1 VPGSEPG
8 FAFREAE
15 VLAAARQAAGG
26 LEDFGPDDFREG
38 LRVLL
43 ETYEGTAE
51 LTEKGRRRS
60 WRRLVQ
66 LLATR
71 LRVQEA
77 LRRHPEIR
85 ERPIPSPLFLTG
97 LPRTGTSALFN
108 LLAADPAARPLLLW
122 EGTFPDP
129 AEGLAPGEPDPRHAA
144 VKAYY
149 ERVREKDPDFARI
162 HYADADTPE
171 ECVLLLAHAFRD
183 VQMGI
188 EVLMEPYASWF
199 QRQDLRPAYRYYRD
213 LLRMLDWQRPGQRWT
228 LKSPAHLW
236 ALDVLVELFPDAC
249 IVLTHRN
256 PLEAV
261 ASACSMT
268 DALMAVRRQRDPETL
283 GPAVLEYYA
292 RSLERGLAARD
303 ALDPGRFLDVDYR
316 RLVADPL
323 GVTREVYAHFDLPL
337 PASAEAALERHV
349 LENPQGKHGRHEY
362 SLEAYGLS
370 AERVR
375 ERLAA
380 YIERFDLPAEAG
392 GGDERAGASARA

>member
-1 VPGSEPG
+1 MAEEP
-8 FAFREAE
+8 AFREDE
-15 VLAAARQAAGG
+15 LLAAAREAAGG
-26 LEDFGPDDFREG
+26 LDDFGPDDFREG

-43 ETYEGTAE
+43 ETYERTADFS
-51 LTEKGRRRS
+51 EKGRRRY

-71 LRVQEA
+71 LRVAEA

-85 ERPIPSPLFLTG
+85 QREIRAPLYLTG

-129 AEGLAPGEPDPRHAA
+129 AEGLAPGEPDPRHEA

-149 ERVREKDPDFARI
+149 RRVREKDPEFTRI

-188 EVLMEPYASWF
+188 EVMMEPYASWF

-213 LLRMLDWQRPGQRWT
+213 LLRMLDWQRPGERWL

-249 IVLTHRN
+249 VVLTHRN
-256 PLEAV
+256 PLHAV

-268 DALMAVRRQRDPETL
+268 HALMAVRRHPDPRAL
-283 GPAVLEYYA
+283 GPVVLEYYA
-292 RSLERGLAARD
+292 RSLERGLAVRD
-303 ALDPGRFLDVDYR
+303 ALGPGRFLDVDYR
-316 RLVADPL
+316 RLVAEPL
-323 GVTREVYAHFDLPL
+323 AVARQIYAHFALPL
-337 PASAEAALERHV
+337 PASVEAALERHV
-349 LENPQGKHGRHEY
+349 RENPQGRHGRHEY
-362 SLEAYGLS
+362 ALADYGLS
-370 AERVR
+370 PGRVR

-380 YIERFDLPAEAG
+380 YIERFDLPA
-392 GGDERAGASARA
+392 D